1 MGFGIWVSPHVMQSE
16 TIGDVAPGE
25 LIETAAPGMAP
36 ADRPASTA
44 NAPDKVASAREAVPR
59 VAVSDPAL
67 HQRLAPVLNQGAD
80 VAIAA
85 EGFADAAQFAAVA
98 YAARNTG
105 VPFMLLKH
113 RVLEEGMT
121 LADAIQASQPTAN
134 GVLEAERAS
143 AEAWSDL
150 ARLAG

>member
-1 MGFGIWVSPHVMQSE
+1 
-16 TIGDVAPGE
+16 
-25 LIETAAPGMAP
+25 
-36 ADRPASTA
+36 
-44 NAPDKVASAREAVPR
+44 
-59 VAVSDPAL
+59 
-67 HQRLAPVLNQGAD
+67 

>member
-1 MGFGIWVSPHVMQSE
+1 
-16 TIGDVAPGE
+16 
-25 LIETAAPGMAP
+25 
-36 ADRPASTA
+36 
-44 NAPDKVASAREAVPR
+44 
-59 VAVSDPAL
+59 
-67 HQRLAPVLNQGAD
+67 
-80 VAIAA
+80 
-85 EGFADAAQFAAVA
+85 
-98 YAARNTG
+98 
-105 VPFMLLKH
+105 MLLKH